1 MNKKFFPLIILLAA
15 ALLFFWVKKNQS
27 GYADKRQE
35 KSKGSRE
42 AQESFDRNIKTIV
55 YSKHARC
62 RMACRF
68 IDESE
73 VKEILETGIL
83 NTDKIEVGSK
93 GKSYPLEG
101 RTHDGQLVRIVY
113 APKQDKLVVVTVI
126 DLENEYACNCN

>member
-1 MNKKFFPLIILLAA
+1 MNKKFFPLIILLLA
-15 ALLFFWVKKNQS
+15 ALLFFLIKKNQR
-27 GYADKRQE
+27 GYADNGQQN
-35 KSKGSRE
+35 SKGSSE
-42 AQESFDRNIKTIV
+42 ATESFDRNIKTIV

-83 NTDKIEVGSK
+83 NKDKIEVGSK

-113 APKQDKLVVVTVI
+113 APKEGKLVVVTVI